1 MGKFIRRL
9 VAARGAT
16 THVTRAIA
24 APTSRRATGGVR
36 RRALAPLC
44 AIAGLSLVLAACSS
58 GSSSSSTTS
67 SGGSTGATGT
77 PVKIAL
83 VTSLTGAASAQ
94 FQTAPAG
101 FLAAVAA
108 QNAKG
113 GINGHKIV
121 TEVLD
126 DQSSPSQTALV
137 IQKAISDGNIGIVA
151 DSSLFFL
158 GAKYA
163 QQAGIPVTGGS
174 FDGPEW
180 GTQPY
185 TNMFA
190 SDVGS
195 VDPTFPVNTFDG
207 KVLKAQGGTNLGTFG
222 YGISPQSAYA
232 TYGAAKSAELVGL
245 KAPVVDASVPYGSE
259 SFGTEALSAKSGG
272 IDSLVANMDNN
283 SNFAL
288 LTAIK
293 QEGVN
298 LKAVFFPAGY
308 DQSLIGSNVWQALQ
322 GSVFGTTFRPFQISH
337 NAGITAM
344 QSAADEVPGLEVDRL
359 PDLRAVRVLHR
370 GDAHDA
376 GHRAGRHL
384 ADLGEG
390 DLVAAPQGDGV
401 ERERDRRD
409 HDQLRHELRDVR
421 GEDLRVDPPGQVER
435 LRASQLHAP
444 LWCVRQG
451 HDLEDPIGVIG

>member
-1 MGKFIRRL
+1 MGRFIRKVL
-9 VAARGAT
+9 ATGAATACVAGVAAIPAT
-16 THVTRAIA
+16 EASA
-24 APTSRRATGGVR
+24 K
-36 RRALAPLC
+36 
-44 AIAGLSLVLAACSS
+44 SS
-58 GSSSSSTTS
+58 
-67 SGGSTGATGT
+67 

-126 DQSSPSQTALV
+126 DQSSPTQTATV

-195 VDPTFPVNTFDG
+195 VNPTFPVNTFGG
-207 KVLKAQGGTNLGTFG
+207 KVLKAHGGTTLGTFG

-232 TYGAAKSAELVGL
+232 TYGAAKSAKLVGM
-245 KAPVVDASVPYGSE
+245 KAPVVDASVPYGTE
-259 SFGTEALSAKSGG
+259 SFGTEALAAKAGG
-272 IDSLVANMDNN
+272 IDSLVGNMDNN

-298 LKAVFFPAGY
+298 LKSVFFPAGY

-322 GSVFGTTFRPFQISH
+322 GSVFGTTFRPFQVPH

-344 QSAADEVPGLEVDRL
+344 QSALEKYQGWKSTDFPTFGQYESYIGAML
-359 PDLRAVRVLHR
+359 MMQ
-370 GDAHDA
+370 GIQMA
-376 GHRAGRHL
+376 GSSATP
-384 ADLGEG
+384 AK
-390 DLVAAPQGDGV
+390 VIST
-401 ERERDRRD
+401 
-409 HDQLRHELRDVR
+409 LRHKVTAWNANGIDAITTNYATNFGKSGAKTCEWTLQARTSGFV
-421 GEDLRVDPPGQVER
+421 
-435 LRASQLHAP
+435 P
-444 LWCVRQG
+444 LSTTPTC
-451 HDLEDPIGVIG
+451 GVFIKGSTSKTP

>member
-1 MGKFIRRL
+1 MGTFIRRL
-9 VAARGAT
+9 A
-16 THVTRAIA
+16 
-24 APTSRRATGGVR
+24 ATGVAKAFVASPASEGANRIVR
-36 RRALAPLC
+36 RRSLAPIAALA
-44 AIAGLSLVLAACSS
+44 ALSLGLAACSS
-58 GSSSSSTTS
+58 SSPSSTTAG
-67 SGGSTGATGT
+67 SGGSSAATGV

-108 QNAKG
+108 QNAMG

-121 TEVLD
+121 GEVLD
-126 DQSSPSQTALV
+126 DQSSPTQTALV

-195 VDPTFPVNTFDG
+195 VNPSFPVNTFDG
-207 KVLKAQGGTNLGTFG
+207 AVLKAHGGTTLGTFG
-222 YGISPQSAYA
+222 YSISPQSTYA

-245 KAPVVDASVPYGSE
+245 KAPVVDASVPYGTE

-322 GSVFGTTFRPFQISH
+322 GSVFGTTFRPFQIPH
-337 NAGITAM
+337 NSGITAM
-344 QSAADEVPGLEVDRL
+344 QNALMKYQGWKSAEFPTFGQYESYIGAMLMMQGIQL
-359 PDLRAVRVLHR
+359 
-370 GDAHDA
+370 A
-376 GHRAGRHL
+376 GSSPTPTK
-384 ADLGEG
+384 
-390 DLVAAPQGDGV
+390 VISS
-401 ERERDRRD
+401 
-409 HDQLRHELRDVR
+409 LRHKVTAWNANGIDAITTNYATNFGTSGAKTCEWTLQAKANGFV
-421 GEDLRVDPPGQVER
+421 
-435 LRASQLHAP
+435 P
-444 LWCVRQG
+444 LGSTPLC
-451 HDLEDPIGVIG
+451 GVFVKGTTSKTP